1 MTSTTG
7 CAPGCSISTACEPC
21 RSLAD
26 LLDEVDATWPGL
38 ERSRVIHELV
48 RRVIT
53 RFVEDVIAESERRLV
68 ALAPVDADAVRGAG
82 RTGRGLF
89 GRHGGRGPPGDQAF
103 LFANM
108 YRHPR

>member
-1 MTSTTG
+1 M
-7 CAPGCSISTACEPC
+7 
-21 RSLAD
+21 
-26 LLDEVDATWPGL
+26 
-38 ERSRVIHELV
+38 IHELV

-82 RTGRGLF
+82 APVVAFSDGMAAAER
-89 GRHGGRGPPGDQAF
+89 QVKAF